1 MLRRN
6 RLIPP
11 FRAQR
16 REMLRHA
23 PERLTVKRVGRAVVD
38 VPTQHQFGVRR
49 GQRREVEQT
58 QRRRPR
64 YSFPSSPTA
73 SKILRNSNA
82 AAAYG
87 SLRMSSP
94 YALMS
99 SVAATGGNAILRSLA
114 SRNS

>member
-11 FRAQR
+11 LSAQR
-16 REMLRHA
+16 RKVLRHA
-23 PERLTVKRVGRAVVD
+23 PERLPVKRVRRAVVD

-64 YSFPSSPTA
+64 YSFPSSPTV
-73 SKILRNSNA
+73 SKIFFNSNA

-87 SLRMSSP
+87 SFRMSSP
-94 YALMS
+94 
-99 SVAATGGNAILRSLA
+99 
-114 SRNS
+114 

>member
-1 MLRRN
+1 MRRDQ
-6 RLIPP
+6 RLMPP
-11 FRAQR
+11 LCAQR
-16 REMLRHA
+16 RKMPRHA
-23 PERLTVKRVGRAVVD
+23 LERLSVKRVRRAVVD
-38 VPTQHQFGVRR
+38 VPTQHQFSVRD
-49 GQRREVEQT
+49 GQRRKVKQT

-64 YSFPSSPTA
+64 YSFPSSPML
-73 SKILRNSNA
+73 SKIFFNSSA

-99 SVAATGGNAILRSLA
+99 SVLATSGNAIFRSLA

>member
-1 MLRRN
+1 MRCN
-6 RLIPP
+6 QRLMPP

-23 PERLTVKRVGRAVVD
+23 LERLSVKRVGRAVVD
-38 VPTQHQFGVRR
+38 VSAQHQFRIR
-49 GQRREVEQT
+49 SGQRREVEQT

-64 YSFPSSPTA
+64 YPFPSSPTA
-73 SKILRNSNA
+73 SNILRSSSA

-87 SLRMSSP
+87 SLSISSP

-99 SVAATGGNAILRSLA
+99 SVFATSGNAIFRSLA
-114 SRNS
+114 SRN

>member
-1 MLRRN
+1 MRCN
-6 RLIPP
+6 QRLMPP

-16 REMLRHA
+16 REVLRHA
-23 PERLTVKRVGRAVVD
+23 LKRQTVKRVGRAVVNI
-38 VPTQHQFGVRR
+38 PTQHQFRICS

-64 YSFPSSPTA
+64 YPFPSSPTA
-73 SKILRNSNA
+73 SNILRSSSA

-87 SLRMSSP
+87 SLSISSP

-99 SVAATGGNAILRSLA
+99 SVLATSGNAIFRSLA
-114 SRNS
+114 SRN